1 MSGPVLTLLFLLS
14 ILTSI
19 GQIYL
24 GWATNK
30 VTIQAADT
38 QSQYFCTTFNITKH
52 DIASASGNTD
62 NTNGKLFAEFVDK
75 FLQDFDKNYK
85 LCKDWSDLV
94 HSKLMYKIENEN
106 SLLDLIINGE
116 LKTEFVIKK
125 TLI

>member
-38 QSQYFCTTFNITKH
+38 QSQYFCTTFNITPTH
-52 DIASASGNTD
+52 QSSPT
-62 NTNGKLFAEFVDK
+62 T
-75 FLQDFDKNYK
+75 
-85 LCKDWSDLV
+85 
-94 HSKLMYKIENEN
+94 
-106 SLLDLIINGE
+106 
-116 LKTEFVIKK
+116 LKQ
-125 TLI
+125 LN

>member
-1 MSGPVLTLLFLLS
+1 MLDVPPHPFYDESKRCR
-14 ILTSI
+14 
-19 GQIYL
+19 
-24 GWATNK
+24 A
-30 VTIQAADT
+30 
-38 QSQYFCTTFNITKH
+38 
-52 DIASASGNTD
+52 
-62 NTNGKLFAEFVDK
+62 NGKLFAEFVDK

-85 LCKDWSDLV
+85 LCKEWSDLV